1 MFRRGSKPP
10 PSAADD
16 ERQALFEKLA
26 QRPETVCP
34 FLGLAMARAEYEP
47 QATDEHRCYAF
58 GEPEPVSGD
67 QQRNVCLQRGYANC
81 PRYLRGV
88 LVIPT
93 DELEALRRPPQKV
106 PPPPPPK
113 PAAAPQGGG
122 DRRRWAV
129 VLVVL
134 LLLVGGGAA
143 WWALAGPGAVAQE
156 PTPTPAATSTASAE
170 PSASS
175 TLPTPGASPIT
186 LIMGTDALEPK
197 GSASRT
203 EDGIRLA
210 PAKLQGA
217 GAAWFP
223 EPVVVAEG
231 FTADFRF
238 SLSGFVGDGGDGFA
252 FVVQTTG
259 PSALGEVGGELGYG
273 GLARSLAVEFD
284 THFNNW
290 PGQPDPNDNH
300 ISVHTNGSA
309 ANGGDHALSL
319 GHTIAIPDLSTGQA
333 HAVRIVYVPGNLTVL
348 LDEATVLRITGL
360 DLGAELDLEGGAAY
374 VGFTAST
381 GDTAQ
386 NTDLL
391 SLEIAL
397 P

>member
-1 MFRRGSKPP
+1 MFRRGSKPS
-10 PSAADD
+10 PSAADA

-34 FLGLAMARAEYEP
+34 FLGLANARADFES

-93 DELEALRRPPQKV
+93 DELEALRRPPQRV

-113 PAAAPQGGG
+113 PAAPAPQGGG

-134 LLLVGGGAA
+134 LLVVGAGAA

-156 PTPTPAATSTASAE
+156 PTPTPAASSTGSAD

-175 TLPTPGASPIT
+175 ALPTPGASPIT
-186 LIMGTDALEPK
+186 FIAGTDALEPM

-203 EDGIRLA
+203 EDGIRLT
-210 PAKLQGA
+210 PAELRGA

-223 EPVVVAEG
+223 APVVVGDG
-231 FTADFRF
+231 FTADFTF
-238 SLSGFVGDGGDGFA
+238 SLSGFLGDGGDGFA

-259 PSALGEVGGELGYG
+259 PNALGDNGGELGYG
-273 GLARSLAVEFD
+273 GLERSLAVEFD

-290 PGQPDPNDNH
+290 PGEPDPNDNH

-309 ANGGDHALSL
+309 ANGADHSLSL
-319 GHTIAIPDLSTGQA
+319 GQTTVIPDLSTGQA
-333 HAVRIVYVPGNLTVL
+333 HAVRIVYLPGNLTVL
-348 LDEATVLRITGL
+348 LDGATVLEVAL
-360 DLGAELDLEGGAAY
+360 DLGAELELEGGAAY